1 MGFVVQSTVLRARKV
16 RLVEGSTDIYSVQA
30 HAMSRVETNVIL
42 ATRGF
47 SAAAM
52 HSNFRLA
59 LDKGS
64 HSMYTSSA

>member
-16 RLVEGSTDIYSVQA
+16 RLVERST

-59 LDKGS
+59 LDEGS
-64 HSMYTSSA
+64 TPLQHDSCPRLLQ